1 MKLDLNAARD
11 RTIPDVL
18 PAPGEPLHVLFCG
31 INPGLYSAA
40 TGWHFA
46 RPGNRF
52 WPALH
57 LSGFTDRLLRPAEQA
72 ELTRYGL
79 GITNIAPR
87 ATAQA
92 AELTVAELRDGAAR
106 LRALAETHRPR
117 FVAVAGVTAYRVAF
131 ARPRAAIGP
140 QQESLGP
147 ARLWI
152 LPNPSGLNASYQI
165 DRLAGEFARLRA
177 AACIRAGQPLPGQSP
192 AGRRAGWRHEAHRL
206 DLMDLVVGPDL
217 PDVRGRQVERGK
229 FGAYEIVVPSARM
242 TSYGMLSIGWRNCD
256 SPIARPVTGSAAN
269 TRRLSMVLM

>member
-1 MKLDLNAARD
+1 
-11 RTIPDVL
+11 
-18 PAPGEPLHVLFCG
+18 VLFCG

-57 LSGFTDRLLRPAEQA
+57 LSGFTDRQLRPAEQQ

-92 AELTVAELRDGAAR
+92 AELTGAELRDGAAR

-131 ARPRAAIGP
+131 TRPRAAIGP
-140 QQESLGP
+140 QQESIGP

-152 LPNPSGLNASYQI
+152 LPNPSGLNASWTMPRI
-165 DRLAGEFARLRA
+165 AEAFRELRA
-177 AACIRAGQPLPGQSP
+177 SVLNT
-192 AGRRAGWRHEAHRL
+192 
-206 DLMDLVVGPDL
+206 
-217 PDVRGRQVERGK
+217 
-229 FGAYEIVVPSARM
+229 PS
-242 TSYGMLSIGWRNCD
+242 
-256 SPIARPVTGSAAN
+256 
-269 TRRLSMVLM
+269 